1 MGGRA
6 WRINIRN
13 EGEDLLITDWDQWFL
28 FEEGVTYKNNAG
40 SLIQTANKIVAKVIG
55 AGKEYKA
62 GDTVITALQASSVDL
77 RSGELT
83 LIIGPSGSGKTTLL
97 SLLGCVIYPSFG
109 EVWID
114 GIKINELN
122 EKSLAQI
129 RLKKIGFV
137 FQKFNLIAPL
147 TALENVMM
155 PLILQGINEN
165 EARTKA
171 IAALEKVG
179 MGDRMKNL
187 SNDLSGGQQQRV
199 AIARAL
205 VTDPEMMLCDEPTAS
220 LDIKSV
226 GIVMNELKQLAK
238 QGKAVAVV
246 THDTRLTPFAD
257 RIIYVIDG
265 GISDKPIEEEIAQK

>member
-1 MGGRA
+1 MEPTPELKPG
-6 WRINIRN
+6 
-13 EGEDLLITDWDQWFL
+13 ITT
-28 FEEGVTYKNNAG
+28 ENAK
-40 SLIQTANKIVAKVIG
+40 IENRIVAKVVQ

-62 GDTVITALQASSVDL
+62 GDTIITALKASSVEL
-77 RSGELT
+77 KSGQLM

-97 SLLGCVIYPSFG
+97 SLFGCVIYPSYG

-114 GIKINELN
+114 GIKVNDLS
-122 EKSLAQI
+122 EKQLAKI
-129 RLKKIGFV
+129 RLEKIGFV

-155 PLILQGINEN
+155 PLILQGVSDK
-165 EARTKA
+165 EAKVKA
-171 IAALEKVG
+171 TAALVKVG

-205 VTDPEMMLCDEPTAS
+205 VTNPEMILCDEPTAS
-220 LDIKSV
+220 LDITSV
-226 GIVMNELKQLAK
+226 AIVMKELKQLAK

-246 THDTRLTPFAD
+246 THDTRLQPFAD
-257 RIIYVIDG
+257 KIVYVLDG
-265 GISDKPIEEEIAQK
+265 GITDKPVEEVIPQK

>member
-1 MGGRA
+1 MVPKPEIKPA
-6 WRINIRN
+6 ATN
-13 EGEDLLITDWDQWFL
+13 E
-28 FEEGVTYKNNAG
+28 N
-40 SLIQTANKIVAKVIG
+40 SKIENRTVAKVVQ

-62 GDTVITALQASSVDL
+62 GDTLITALKASTVEL
-77 RSGELT
+77 KSGQLM

-97 SLLGCVIYPSFG
+97 SLFGCVIYPSYG

-114 GIKINELN
+114 GIKVNELS
-122 EKSLAQI
+122 EKQLAKT
-129 RLKKIGFV
+129 RLEKIGFV

-155 PLILQGINEN
+155 PLILQGVGDK
-165 EARTKA
+165 EAKLKA
-171 IAALEKVG
+171 TAALVKVG
-179 MGDRMKNL
+179 MADRMKNL

-205 VTDPEMMLCDEPTAS
+205 VTNPEMVLCDEPTAS

-226 GIVMNELKQLAK
+226 AIVMEELKQLAK

-246 THDTRLTPFAD
+246 THDTRLQPFAD
-257 RIIYVIDG
+257 KIVYVLDG
-265 GISDKPIEEEIAQK
+265 GITDKPVEEAIPQK

>member
-1 MGGRA
+1 MA
-6 WRINIRN
+6 ETN
-13 EGEDLLITDWDQWFL
+13 
-28 FEEGVTYKNNAG
+28 
-40 SLIQTANKIVAKVIG
+40 NKIVARIIG

-62 GDTVITALQASSVDL
+62 GDTLITALQASSADL
-77 RSGELT
+77 RAGELT

-109 EVWID
+109 DVWID
-114 GIKINELN
+114 GIKVNELN
-122 EKSLAQI
+122 EKDLAAI

-155 PLILQGINEN
+155 PLILLGVSEKDAKI
-165 EARTKA
+165 KA
-171 IAALEKVG
+171 TAALEKVG

-226 GIVMNELKQLAK
+226 GIVMNELKLLAT

-257 RIIYVIDG
+257 RIIYVING
-265 GISDKPIEEEIAQK
+265 GISDNPIEVEAAQK

>member
-1 MGGRA
+1 M
-6 WRINIRN
+6 
-13 EGEDLLITDWDQWFL
+13 
-28 FEEGVTYKNNAG
+28 
-40 SLIQTANKIVAKVIG
+40 IQTKNRIVAKLIG

-62 GDTVITALQASSVDL
+62 GDTVITALQASSADL
-77 RSGELT
+77 WSGELT

-97 SLLGCVIYPSFG
+97 SLLGCVIYPTFG

-114 GIKINELN
+114 DIKINDLN

-129 RLKKIGFV
+129 RLRKIGFV

-155 PLILQGINEN
+155 PLILQGISDK
-165 EARTKA
+165 EAKVKA
-171 IAALEKVG
+171 TAALEKVG

-226 GIVMNELKQLAK
+226 GIVMKELKLLAT

-246 THDTRLTPFAD
+246 THDIRLTPFAD
-257 RIIYVIDG
+257 RIIYVTDG
-265 GISDKPIEEEIAQK
+265 HISDQPIEEEIPQK